1 MKDNKDNS
9 KDKENEDKE
18 REEVKNIK
26 VPEWVLE
33 YIKSQQKPDE
43 TISDTVV
50 RLLGVIPTIDRCLAF
65 ASDKVRERAKEVK
78 KIIEEI
84 IGDYRIKF
92 VKARDG
98 TDDDTEYGTENYI
111 YVSQKTN
118 HQIAKIIFRR
128 TDFWVAYRDRNDE
141 WDKLEGARI
150 YDELSEREYES
161 HLTFIKEHVEG
172 AHRRW
177 GIKENQWEKIDG
189 K

>member
-9 KDKENEDKE
+9 KGNEDKE

-78 KIIEEI
+78 KIIEKI

-92 VKARDG
+92 VKARDD
-98 TDDDTEYGTENYI
+98 TDDGTENYI

-141 WDKLEGARI
+141 WSDKREGARI
-150 YDELSEREYES
+150 YDELPEDKYES

-177 GIKENQWEKIDG
+177 GVKENQWERIDD